1 MSPPRRGGSKL
12 PIARAT
18 RSVPN
23 STSDRESSSRIRFA
37 LCSQRTRGSN
47 RNASWRGEGR
57 NPPPVKWRRH
67 RPANLTSVLLE
78 AMQLSLTIGFEE
90 SLCFL
95 ICRALH
101 CSCVTNDPAFTR
113 YCIAGGVKVLSGLDL
128 LLCLVQRGSLASETA
143 SVVAHSMHESNP
155 ADVTS
160 DIINRFD
167 DQHLPR

>member
-1 MSPPRRGGSKL
+1 MTQPEDISVTDPNVLLDYRDSCLSLLRLVSL
-12 PIARAT
+12 RVTRLRVARQVL
-18 RSVPN
+18 RLVQI
-23 STSDRESSSRIRFA
+23 SDRQCAA
-37 LCSQRTRGSN
+37 L
-47 RNASWRGEGR
+47 AIEIID
-57 NPPPVKWRRH
+57 PE
-67 RPANLTSVLLE
+67 TSVLLE

-155 ADVTS
+155 AHVTS

-167 DQHLPR
+167 DQLLPR